1 MLTDRTGPHLADI
14 QSTFVTRRVPVAD
27 IGGIDADAANLNPHD
42 VVVAKVDKIGRHGQI
57 EIPGGTR
64 IRLQVNDRLLLACG
78 ARDGVRGF
86 RAAAASTSGP
96 AVLAAAGGVAGYMDA
111 EERGRTRAPTE
122 ITIQGAA
129 VRTDG
134 SRITLGQYAVP
145 QGSATSPTPVV
156 AIVDMIPGAKS
167 ALRKRARALIR
178 DFAAQNL
185 RVAYVK
191 ATGSG
196 TDGWLSDLRDRL
208 AFDALNFTD
217 AGLAS
222 TYHEPVDRIE
232 AAALNLVDHAAR
244 QGADVILLD
253 MANGISQPE
262 NTALLH
268 APRLQAAI
276 RSVILHADDPD
287 AAYIGIDWLRARN
300 HRVGA
305 VSTSNLRAFC
315 RQSVR
320 PRIGMPVLAEQTLQ
334 DAQVLQRLT
343 APA

>member
-1 MLTDRTGPHLADI
+1 MLTDRTSPHFADV

-27 IGGIDADAANLNPHD
+27 IGGIDADATNLNPHD
-42 VVVAKVDKIGRHGQI
+42 VIVAKVDKIGRHGQI
-57 EIPGGTR
+57 EMPGGART
-64 IRLQVNDRLLLACG
+64 RLQVNDRLLLACG

-86 RAAAASTSGP
+86 HAAAASAAGP
-96 AVLAAAGGVAGYMDA
+96 AILAAAGGVAGHMDA

-129 VRTDG
+129 VRQDG

-145 QGSATSPTPVV
+145 QASATTPTPVV
-156 AIVDMIPGAKS
+156 AIIDMIPGAKS
-167 ALRKRARALIR
+167 ALRKRARTLIR
-178 DFAAQNL
+178 DFAAQDL

-196 TDGWLSDLRDRL
+196 TDGWLSDLRDQL
-208 AFDALNFTD
+208 AFEALNFAD

-222 TYHEPVDRIE
+222 TYHEPVDRVE
-232 AAALNLVDHAAR
+232 AAALSLLNHAAQ
-244 QGADVILLD
+244 QGPDVILLD

-262 NTALLH
+262 NMALLQ
-268 APRLQAAI
+268 APRLHAAI

-287 AAYIGIDWLRARN
+287 AALIGIDWLRAHK

-334 DAQVLQRLT
+334 DAQVLRRLT